1 MTANCPTCE
10 GSGDNGMSGPEQ
22 ETCPAC
28 DGTGRIEGT
37 REELCSILRWGASI
51 VLLVLHTLLEV
62 IR

>member
-10 GSGDNGMSGPEQ
+10 GTG
-22 ETCPAC
+22 ETFDATEICEVC
-28 DGTGRIEGT
+28 DGTGYVEGT
-37 REELCSILRWGASI
+37 KEELFSLFRWGASI